1 MKRKAIGLFTVIL
14 VLLCFA
20 SCSNNSSVP
29 STGSV
34 SIVLNNNARGIEPN
48 ISLDTAKYSVAISGT
63 GYSSVED
70 VATSVSVYS
79 KKDIPEGNYT
89 VTVSAINS
97 AGIVIGEGSKEFSIT
112 RNNTT
117 EVSVTVD
124 EIAGNGKLTVT
135 LSGTVIEGKTYTL
148 NVYDSKDSLVKSVP
162 FTDNVA
168 ELEIGNGYYYF
179 TVSDGIGTV
188 SDPEAFRM
196 LKGDHLSAEAKVYS
210 GGDGSFRLEITNVIK
225 PTPEL
230 KLAFSSPNVHA
241 GDSVTVSAVGMEGST
256 LTYSWFIDGV
266 EAEGENGA
274 AITFSKNVSGE
285 YSIKCLVKDSASNLV
300 WSADRMLTVYDVGYK
315 PLTLCLQGNVEFWC
329 VGDVLIPADL
339 QVSVNKDSAELYSFQ
354 YGHGHRAF
362 TFDKESVI
370 TCSLSGVD
378 GYSYYLETET
388 DGDYT
393 VVYIVIDR
401 EIEDPAFVKVNFDY
415 DYRFHRERNEY
426 RGFYLCPEGA
436 SYRSEGSGI
445 VSMTNNTA
453 SRIIKVNPGYYRQ
466 NGMTG
471 NNGTLDPSVSP
482 SNFTV
487 ASGETKEVTVTLPY
501 ATVVLEGFDG
511 DAGYYGIKLGDY
523 DVDRGYVDEMDGKKV
538 ILLPSGNVG
547 YSHYS
552 LWKAFNPDYRYDF
565 STTAGIG
572 ETQNVSTIKNEI
584 DWIDSGVT
592 IPAGRTLIRVT
603 SAVVLDRT
611 FQELYWKTVTPD
623 GSLYDSGIMDLSW
636 PSWINLNQSFRL
648 YCTDITGQS
657 GYKYK
662 CSVEKQSDESGEYNL
677 VTINID
683 KDMSDYATLKVNHSF
698 DESLLVNG
706 TYITARRNSDNKYI
720 LIPVYSG
727 GSSEYKIEPG
737 TYRSNGYWNSILDP
751 QTGKEY
757 APRIPENFICTSG
770 KTTEL
775 SVRLEERN

>member
-14 VLLCFA
+14 VLLCFV

-29 STGSV
+29 ATGSV

-230 KLAFSSPNVHA
+230 KLAFSSPIVHA

-256 LTYSWFIDGV
+256 LTYSWFIDGL

-315 PLTLCLQGNVEFWC
+315 PLTLSLQGNVEFWC

-354 YGHGHRAF
+354 YGQGHRTF
-362 TFDKESVI
+362 TFGKESVI

-401 EIEDPAFVKVNFDY
+401 EIADPAFVKVNFDY

-426 RGFYLCPEGA
+426 IGFYLCPEGG
-436 SYRSEGSGI
+436 SSRSEGSGI

-471 NNGTLDPSVSP
+471 NNGTLYSSVSP
-482 SNFTV
+482 SNFIV
-487 ASGETKEVTVTLPY
+487 ASGETKELTVTLPY
-501 ATVVLEGFDG
+501 ATVVLEDFDG
-511 DAGYYGIKLGDY
+511 DAGYYGISLGGD
-523 DVDRGYVDEMDGKKV
+523 GISWIYVDEMDGNKV
-538 ILLPSGNVG
+538 VLLSSSNVG
-547 YSHYS
+547 YGSYS
-552 LWKAFNPDYRYDF
+552 LWEAFNPDYRYDF

-572 ETQNVSTIKNEI
+572 ATQSVSTIKNEI
-584 DWIDSGVT
+584 DWKESGVT
-592 IPAGRTLIRVT
+592 IPAGRTLFRVT
-603 SAVVLDRT
+603 SSVVLDRT
-611 FQELYWKTVTPD
+611 FQELYWKAVTPD
-623 GSLYDSGIMDLSW
+623 DSLYACSNMDFRW
-636 PSWINLNQSFRL
+636 PDWINCDKSLRL
-648 YCTDITGQS
+648 YCTDITEQS
-657 GYKYK
+657 GFTYT
-662 CSVEKQSDESGEYNL
+662 CSLEKQSDESGEYNL
-677 VTINID
+677 VTFNID
-683 KDMSDYATLKVNHSF
+683 KDMSDYATLKVTHSF
-698 DESLLVNG
+698 DEALLVNG
-706 TYITARRNSDNKYI
+706 TYITARRNNDNKYI
-720 LIPVYSG
+720 LIPVCSG

-737 TYRSNGYWNSILDP
+737 TYRYNGYWNSIQDP

-757 APRIPENFICTSG
+757 VPRIPENFICTSG